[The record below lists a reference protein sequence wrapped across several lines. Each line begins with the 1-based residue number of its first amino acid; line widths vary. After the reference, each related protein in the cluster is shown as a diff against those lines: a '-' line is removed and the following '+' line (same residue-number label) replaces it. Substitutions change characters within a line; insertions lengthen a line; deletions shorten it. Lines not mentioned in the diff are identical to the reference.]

1 MTNTTVKIII
11 RNTVAIARS
20 RGVKWMGT
28 TMLLHAL
35 RNSFSEAGRILRYDA
50 GLTDEDTREGME
62 RFDNVPLKDG
72 EKPRFTPKTLALIE
86 WNADSPLALLRAIQR
101 TNCNANTILREHGLP
116 SADLWESLRFDRAGD
131 PSRRIARSLS
141 VAELKRLISMSVSE
155 IGIHRWRDGYRMREM
170 EERR

>member
-50 GLTDEDTREGME
+50 GLTDEDTNRVFPIPWNFGLLDGDENGQQFAVGVLDEDFRRME
-62 RFDNVPLKDG
+62 TLVPVVELFL
-72 EKPRFTPKTLALIE
+72 RKTGVL
-86 WNADSPLALLRAIQR
+86 
-101 TNCNANTILREHGLP
+101 
-116 SADLWESLRFDRAGD
+116 SAFRVES
-131 PSRRIARSLS
+131 
-141 VAELKRLISMSVSE
+141 
-155 IGIHRWRDGYRMREM
+155 
-170 EERR
+170 